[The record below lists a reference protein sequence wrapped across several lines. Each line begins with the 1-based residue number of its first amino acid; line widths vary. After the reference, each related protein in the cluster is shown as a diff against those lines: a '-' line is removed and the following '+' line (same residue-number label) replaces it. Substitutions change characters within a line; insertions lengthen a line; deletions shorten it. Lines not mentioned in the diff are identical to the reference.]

1 MTILN
6 QHLNNTGGGVAAASG
21 SNSNQTFR
29 SDSLTMNMN
38 NAFPELSQF
47 SQTQGSVVPAKL
59 YQKGGTV
66 KQQKGGVK
74 ARDLSTLLKVPSTHV
89 YAQPSLPI

>member
-6 QHLNNTGGGVAAASG
+6 QHLNGAGGGTGASG

-47 SQTQGSVVPAKL
+47 SQTQGIAVPAKL

-66 KQQKGGVK
+66 KLQKGGLK
-74 ARDLSTLLKVPSTHV
+74 ARDLSSLLKVPSTHV
-89 YAQPSLPI
+89 YSQPSLPMQ